1 MKIITNLFNY
11 LEEYSI
17 YYLSRYSVS
26 KKKFE
31 YVLSRKVSKDFLS
44 GKLCS
49 KQKSE
54 SEEIIKKISSKFVS
68 KNVIKEELIIDNK
81 IAYLLNK
88 GTSIKKI
95 ENILIRDKF
104 EKFLI
109 NMKINE
115 LLIDVDLDSRSLD
128 KFCKKKLLGKYN
140 TRWDT
145 KNEKNFTKTLSKLLR
160 EGFRYEICK
169 NFLDQD

>member
-1 MKIITNLFNY
+1 MKFITNLFNY

-68 KNVIKEELIIDNK
+68 KNIIKEELIIDNK

-95 ENILIRDKF
+95 ENILVRDKF

-109 NMKINE
+109 NLKINE
-115 LLIDVDLDSRSLD
+115 LLIDVDLDSKSLD
-128 KFCKKKLLGKYN
+128 KFCKKKLRIKH
-140 TRWDT
+140 
-145 KNEKNFTKTLSKLLR
+145 
-160 EGFRYEICK
+160 
-169 NFLDQD
+169 

>member
-26 KKKFE
+26 RKKFE

-68 KNVIKEELIIDNK
+68 KNIIFLVNSCIPVNEK
-81 IAYLLNK
+81 
-88 GTSIKKI
+88 TEIKK
-95 ENILIRDKF
+95 
-104 EKFLI
+104 
-109 NMKINE
+109 
-115 LLIDVDLDSRSLD
+115 V
-128 KFCKKKLLGKYN
+128 
-140 TRWDT
+140 
-145 KNEKNFTKTLSKLLR
+145 
-160 EGFRYEICK
+160 
-169 NFLDQD
+169 

>member
-1 MKIITNLFNY
+1 MKTITNLFNY

-26 KKKFE
+26 RKKFE
-31 YVLSRKVSKDFLS
+31 CVLSRKVLKDFLS

-49 KQKSE
+49 EQKNE
-54 SEEIIKKISSKFVS
+54 SEEIIRQISSKFVS
-68 KNVIKEELIIDNK
+68 RNIIKEELLIDNK
-81 IAYLLNK
+81 IDYLLNK

-95 ENILIRDKF
+95 ENILVRDKF
-104 EKFLI
+104 EKFLV
-109 NMKINE
+109 NMKIKK
-115 LLIDVDLDSRSLD
+115 LLLDVDLDSRSLD
-128 KFCKKKLLGKYN
+128 RFCKKKMLGKYN
-140 TRWDT
+140 TKWDT

>member
-1 MKIITNLFNY
+1 MCL
-11 LEEYSI
+11 
-17 YYLSRYSVS
+17 
-26 KKKFE
+26 
-31 YVLSRKVSKDFLS
+31 
-44 GKLCS
+44 
-49 KQKSE
+49 
-54 SEEIIKKISSKFVS
+54 

-81 IAYLLNK
+81 IDYLLNK
-88 GTSIKKI
+88 RNLNKKI

-145 KNEKNFTKTLSKLLR
+145 KNKKTLQRLS
-160 EGFRYEICK
+160 FQNY
-169 NFLDQD
+169 

>member
-26 KKKFE
+26 RKKFE

-49 KQKSE
+49 EQRYE

-68 KNVIKEELIIDNK
+68 RNIIKEELLIDNK

-88 GTSIKKI
+88 GTSMKKI
-95 ENILIRDKF
+95 ENILVRDKF
-104 EKFLI
+104 EKHLI
-109 NMKINE
+109 NSRIKD
-115 LLIDVDLDSRSLD
+115 LLLDLNLDSISLD
-128 KFCKKKLLGKYN
+128 KYCKKKLLGKYN

-145 KNEKNFTKTLSKLLR
+145 KNKKNFTKTLSRLLR
-160 EGFRYEICK
+160 QGFRYEICK
-169 NFLDQD
+169 DFLDQE

>member
-17 YYLSRYSVS
+17 YYLSKYSVS
-26 KKKFE
+26 RKKFE

-68 KNVIKEELIIDNK
+68 KNIIKEELIIDNK
-81 IAYLLNK
+81 IDYLLNK

-95 ENILIRDKF
+95 ENILVRDKF

-115 LLIDVDLDSRSLD
+115 LLIDVDLDSKSLD
-128 KFCKKKLLGKYN
+128 KFCKKNCLGN
-140 TRWDT
+140 TTQDGILKMR
-145 KNEKNFTKTLSKLLR
+145 KTLQRLCQN
-160 EGFRYEICK
+160 Y
-169 NFLDQD
+169 